1 MMAAIS
7 PQGRGIAKG
16 FGVGMIALLL
26 VYGGLF
32 SWVTMNGPTA
42 REHREG
48 QMVSRT
54 VMIERVLPM
63 DPALLAPVQGP
74 PAPTA
79 KTEHPAEESPTTVES
94 SKPEP
99 VATPKPEPVA
109 EVQKEHDPLKDEK
122 AYANGMLVAPV
133 EGLYE
138 DVEAGR
144 LPLVRADGI
153 SPFKAYKKP
162 FTNVGN
168 KPVISIA
175 VADMGLSEK
184 ITESA
189 IKSLPPEVSLIVSPY
204 ANGPDMWTTE
214 AREGGHEVW
223 LSLPMESATYPKT
236 DSGPHTLLIGAP
248 ERENLQKLDWVMSR
262 AVGYAGL
269 IATYQPEF
277 MNAQN
282 DLRPILGSLY
292 KRGVGFMSSSP
303 AGSLPETM
311 ALSMNAPYS
320 KMDVW
325 IDKPEATPEI
335 IKASLQQLEVIA
347 KENGYA
353 AGIISPSA
361 VSFRE
366 LQAWMETLKGKGIA
380 LAPLSVQTGY

>member
-1 MMAAIS
+1 MIAASS

-26 VYGGLF
+26 LYGGLF
-32 SWVTMNGPTA
+32 AWTTMNGPTA
-42 REHREG
+42 RENREE

-63 DPALLAPVQGP
+63 DPALLTPVQGP
-74 PAPTA
+74 PAPPA
-79 KTEHPAEESPTTVES
+79 KVETPAAEPHVKEDQ
-94 SKPEP
+94 KPEP
-99 VATPKPEPVA
+99 VATAPELPA
-109 EVQKEHDPLKDEK
+109 EPTKEEIDPLKDEQK
-122 AYANGMLVAPV
+122 YANGMIAAPV

-138 DVEAGR
+138 DIEAGR
-144 LPLVRADGI
+144 LPVLRADGV

-162 FTNVGN
+162 FTKDGD

-175 VADMGLSEK
+175 VTDMGLSEK

-189 IKSLPPEVSLIVSPY
+189 IKSLPPEVSLIISPY

-262 AVGYAGL
+262 TVGYAGL
-269 IATYQPEF
+269 VATYQPEF
-277 MNAQN
+277 MNAIN
-282 DLRPILGSLY
+282 DLRPILGSVY

-311 ALSMNAPYS
+311 AISMNAPYS

-325 IDKPEATPEI
+325 IDKPEGTPEI

-353 AGIISPSA
+353 AGVISPNA
-361 VSFRE
+361 ASFRE
-366 LQAWMETLKGKGIA
+366 LQAWMETLKGKGFV
-380 LAPLSVQTGY
+380 LAPLSAQTGY

>member
-1 MMAAIS
+1 M
-7 PQGRGIAKG
+7 
-16 FGVGMIALLL
+16 GMIALLL
-26 VYGGLF
+26 LYGGLF
-32 SWVTMNGPTA
+32 AWVAMNGPAA

-48 QMVSRT
+48 QLVSRT

-63 DPALLAPVQGP
+63 DPTLLAPVQGP
-74 PAPTA
+74 PAPPA
-79 KTEHPAEESPTTVES
+79 KVETPATEAHATEAQ
-94 SKPEP
+94 KPEP
-99 VATPKPEPVA
+99 VAAVPEPPAEPVA
-109 EVQKEHDPLKDEK
+109 EVQEEVDPLKDEK
-122 AYANGMLVAPV
+122 KYANGMIAAPV

-144 LPLVRADGI
+144 LPVLRADGI
-153 SPFKAYKKP
+153 SAFRAYKKP
-162 FTNVGN
+162 FAHDGN

-175 VADMGLSEK
+175 VMDMGLSEK
-184 ITESA
+184 ITDSA

-204 ANGPDMWTTE
+204 ANGPEMWTTE

-236 DSGPHTLLIGAP
+236 DSGPHTLLVGAP

-262 AVGYAGL
+262 AVGYTGL

-292 KRGVGFMSSSP
+292 KRGIGFISSSP

-325 IDKPEATPEI
+325 IDKPEGTPEI

-347 KENGYA
+347 KESGYA
-353 AGIISPSA
+353 AGVISPNA

-366 LQAWMETLKGKGIA
+366 LQAWMETLKGKGIV